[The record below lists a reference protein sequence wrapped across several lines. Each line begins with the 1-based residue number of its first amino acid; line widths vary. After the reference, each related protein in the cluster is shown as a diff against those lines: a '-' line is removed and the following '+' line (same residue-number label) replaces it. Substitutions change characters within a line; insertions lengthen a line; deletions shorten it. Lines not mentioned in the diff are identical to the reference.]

1 MAQKQHK
8 ILIVDDDP
16 EIVWYLTRL
25 MDKFGIEYD
34 SAGSGEEALE
44 KFDRGGYDLM
54 LLDIT
59 MPGISGIDVLRVL
72 NEKKVKIPVII
83 LSAYENVNYAV
94 ESTKLGAYDYL
105 VKPVDEE
112 KLRITVLN
120 ALKTKELEAEVK
132 ILRKKLKEDDGDKI
146 ISQDDGFMKLIG
158 TAKKIAEYDVSVL
171 VIGESGTGK
180 ELVATAIHNNSLRK
194 DGPFVSIDCATLPDN
209 LVESELF
216 GHEKGSFTGAT
227 ESKTGRFEMANG
239 GTLFLDEIG
248 NLSVNVQKKLLRVL
262 QERKIVR
269 IGGKKTIDLDIRVIT
284 ATNVDLKEA
293 VKKGEF
299 REDLYHR
306 INEFYIELPPL
317 RMRGSDIV
325 LLTHHFIEKYNSK
338 FNKNVKGADEEVMEF
353 FMLYDWPGNVRELEN
368 AIKHAIIMA
377 GEFITK
383 NNLPKSL
390 VDRTVPLAAAGG
402 GNVAGKMSFEI
413 GDEVVPMK
421 ESLAKVREQV
431 EREIILKALAKFK
444 WNKTKVAEALQ
455 VDYKTLYNKMKE
467 YGM

>member
-1 MAQKQHK
+1 
-8 ILIVDDDP
+8 
-16 EIVWYLTRL
+16 
-25 MDKFGIEYD
+25 
-34 SAGSGEEALE
+34 
-44 KFDRGGYDLM
+44 M